1 MWKALILL
9 ICIMFV
15 LPAIVVGVSNSEL
28 KIQTVDDIKIERV
41 QEAGHGGHGGH
52 GGYGGYHGGHRG
64 GHYGHDSYYYP
75 RHHRMGCVP
84 PPIL

>member
-9 ICIMFV
+9 VCIMFV
-15 LPAIVVGVSNSEL
+15 LPAIVAGVSKSEL

-41 QEAGHGGHGGH
+41 QEAGHRGH
-52 GGYGGYHGGHRG
+52 GGYHGGHRG
-64 GHYGHDSYYYP
+64 GHYGHDGYYYP

>member
-15 LPAIVVGVSNSEL
+15 LPAIVAGVSKSEL

-41 QEAGHGGHGGH
+41 QEVRGGH
-52 GGYGGYHGGHRG
+52 GGYGHGG
-64 GHYGHDSYYYP
+64 YGHGGYGHGGYGHYYYP
-75 RHHRMGCVP
+75 RPHHFGCVP